1 LPGNRE
7 KMDQMKAKTISKE
20 PVLDPQEMARL
31 VKLKAESF
39 AGRSRPVRVRTI
51 RKSEDGVI
59 TIGEIDPGVFHEQ
72 RAQAFEAKNR
82 VAKFRHRLD
91 RSQAEFAELLG
102 IPLRTLQG
110 WERNATPPSG
120 AAKTLLDIVEYQPE
134 VLEALR
140 KEREKCG

>member
-1 LPGNRE
+1 
-7 KMDQMKAKTISKE
+7 MDQMKAKTISKE

-51 RKSEDGVI
+51 RKSED
-59 TIGEIDPGVFHEQ
+59 
-72 RAQAFEAKNR
+72 
-82 VAKFRHRLD
+82 
-91 RSQAEFAELLG
+91 AELLG